1 MRHLLK
7 NTSFPFFMTIFELF
21 VQNSFLLKLHH
32 YQLPPQVR
40 SHPYYNFRTC
50 ILKYSDS
57 ICKKYQIFIR
67 DICWKKT
74 LFPFIFSRFYL
85 IAGGARPQGS
95 IWDPKIYGVL
105 TFEEKKFQKNFLTKK
120 NFRRQ
125 KILHF
130 PVETIVPSNFL
141 SL

>member
-7 NTSFPFFMTIFELF
+7 NTLFPFFMTIFELF

-40 SHPYYNFRTC
+40 SHPYYNFRIQ

-57 ICKKYQIFIR
+57 ICRKYQIFVW

-95 IWDPKIYGVL
+95 IWDPKIYGFL
-105 TFEEKKFQKNFLTKK
+105 TFEEKKFIKK
-120 NFRRQ
+120 IFWPG
-125 KILHF
+125 KILGGKKF
-130 PVETIVPSNFL
+130 SIFL
-141 SL
+141 LKQLFL